1 VVFHWAAKLLDVWL
15 ALTRPVRDVLAGR
28 GRFRDWWRFL
38 PGDML
43 GRLVMLGCGIPTPTR
58 VQNVSGV
65 QAVLVED
72 PRVALWFRAHLI
84 PVQAQTLGRYVLS
97 RDPLP
102 PDTLAHE
109 IEHIRQWE
117 RFGPFYLP
125 LYFGWSAVAALR
137 GKRAYWDNG
146 FEVAARD
153 RADRESAADRDGVAA
168 WESAAGTGEDETRL
182 RT

>member
-43 GRLVMLGCGIPTPTR
+43 GRLVMLGCGIPAPTR
-58 VQNVSGV
+58 EHDAGDVK
-65 QAVLVED
+65 AVLVEN
-72 PRVALWFRAHLI
+72 PRIALWFRAHLI

-137 GKRAYWDNG
+137 GKRAYWNNG
-146 FEVAARD
+146 LEVAARN
-153 RADRESAADRDGVAA
+153 RADRESATDRDGAQPGIRRPGPA
-168 WESAAGTGEDETRL
+168 
-182 RT
+182 RTKPD